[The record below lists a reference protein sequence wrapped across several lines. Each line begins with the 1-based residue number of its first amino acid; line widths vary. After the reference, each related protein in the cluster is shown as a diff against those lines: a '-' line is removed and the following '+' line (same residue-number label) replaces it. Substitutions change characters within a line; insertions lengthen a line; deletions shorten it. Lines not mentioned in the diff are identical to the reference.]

1 MSRQNKKNKNI
12 VLNCEEIINN
22 FFGKSNIFI
31 LLNILK
37 KNFIQNDDENY
48 QTIAESLIH
57 NLNNDE
63 YMQEYK
69 LLISNYL
76 NYNEIDKTIRVEIN
90 ELQIDN
96 NNNICEEFLFI
107 QEFTTSS
114 DILENIKKQKKIH

>member
-1 MSRQNKKNKNI
+1 
-12 VLNCEEIINN
+12 
-22 FFGKSNIFI
+22 
-31 LLNILK
+31 
-37 KNFIQNDDENY
+37 
-48 QTIAESLIH
+48 
-57 NLNNDE
+57 
-63 YMQEYK
+63 MQEYK